1 MQGKGK
7 GKQVA
12 RSWEF
17 VRNEAHGAGDLACD
31 MAWEY
36 ECILNS

>member
-17 VRNEAHGAGDLACD
+17 VRNGARVADDVACD
-31 MAWEY
+31 MAWE
-36 ECILNS
+36 C